1 MLSSTDMDCL
11 AAPSSLRLASNRVT
25 EAPIYLCLT
34 GCLRRNQLPNGL
46 RLEES
51 SPMAA
56 SLPVLGLQS

>member
-1 MLSSTDMDCL
+1 MLSSTEMDCL
-11 AAPSSLRLASNRVT
+11 AAPSSLRLAANRVAK
-25 EAPIYLCLT
+25 APIYLCLT

-46 RLEES
+46 QLEES